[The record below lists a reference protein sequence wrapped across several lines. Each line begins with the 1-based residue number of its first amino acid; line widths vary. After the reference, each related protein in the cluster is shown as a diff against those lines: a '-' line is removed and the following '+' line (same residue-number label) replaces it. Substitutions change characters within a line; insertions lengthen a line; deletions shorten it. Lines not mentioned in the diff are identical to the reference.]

1 MPKPSGPSAAEH
13 SPVSASGRRATT
25 ASKSASGRSSLTGK
39 HPSLP
44 KGLGTA
50 AVRVVVKRLPQ
61 SKLSTLGRESAR
73 SVAATRIQAA
83 ARGMLVR
90 RRLPVS
96 GYLQMRAT
104 RFPYRWR
111 RRFVSLELSTATLV
125 WSRQPGRRPLGTVV
139 VRGCARSAHATH
151 CLVLRCAS
159 AGGANGRGGGGE
171 LQLRLRAASAASAEE
186 WARALARAAAT
197 VAMAAAR
204 GNDGGGTGADADADA
219 AAAPFVPS
227 AVVPRLEEVG
237 LAIRLVGRKPAGFA
251 LGKGQLHL
259 HVRGA
264 QFWKA
269 LEGVVPAAAPRVARH
284 AAAAAADTRLPA
296 RGRLR
301 RGDRGGRRD
310 APAAQGRQAKGQIDR
325 QAAREAARQPRR
337 PAAHARAGLPGG
349 ARRVR
354 RQGRAAHARD
364 DAGEAARRRESGPRP
379 DWERRRRRL
388 RRRRWCWCWRR
399 WCCCCWRQRTGGD
412 DALAAH
418 GVWHGRVAGH
428 DSPSVA
434 CAVSTAWP
442 EARHVIARRRWRQA
456 ANCGRPRPAWV
467 SRERE
472 GELCILSLSLYL
484 SVSHSVA
491 GGGVSSSVA
500 GGSAS
505 HLRVVLCKLCQTRPN
520 AGALGVC
527 PGLHGADRAL
537 AVARGSA
544 AYVCVVWRSSDGC
557 DRGPPR
563 NPRASRPAAA
573 RATIDLGHAAGE
585 GSACG

>member
-151 CLVLRCAS
+151 GLVLRCSS

-269 LEGVVPAAAPRVARH
+269 LEGVVPAAALRVAR
-284 AAAAAADTRLPA
+284 ATLLPLPLIPDYLPA
-296 RGRLR
+296 DAFAAGTEAVDATLLLR
-301 RGDRGGRRD
+301 RGDKPKAKSTAKLLEKLRANHGDPPLTLELGYRVARGAFAGRGVLLTLETTPGKLLD
-310 APAAQGRQAKGQIDR
+310 A
-325 QAAREAARQPRR
+325 
-337 PAAHARAGLPGG
+337 ARAGHSLIGSGGGGGCGGGGG
-349 ARRVR
+349 AGV
-354 RQGRAAHARD
+354 GGGGAAA
-364 DAGEAARRRESGPRP
+364 AGGS
-379 DWERRRRRL
+379 
-388 RRRRWCWCWRR
+388 
-399 WCCCCWRQRTGGD
+399 
-412 DALAAH
+412 ALAATTLSLPTAS
-418 GVWHGRVAGH
+418 GTGASPATTPPASPARSPLRGLRRGTSSRGGGGAKPPTAAGRG
-428 DSPSVA
+428 
-434 CAVSTAWP
+434 
-442 EARHVIARRRWRQA
+442 QL
-456 ANCGRPRPAWV
+456 G

-472 GELCILSLSLYL
+472 RENYAFSLSLSI
-484 SVSHSVA
+484 SRSRTPSPV
-491 GGGVSSSVA
+491 
-500 GGSAS
+500 GGS
-505 HLRVVLCKLCQTRPN
+505 RP
-520 AGALGVC
+520 
-527 PGLHGADRAL
+527 PSP
-537 AVARGSA
+537 VA
-544 AYVCVVWRSSDGC
+544 
-557 DRGPPR
+557 PP
-563 NPRASRPAAA
+563 A
-573 RATIDLGHAAGE
+573 I
-585 GSACG
+585 